1 VVFLEPRLS
10 LEPLQ
15 SLLARPTA
23 VSSLLFGSLTG
34 SGSIKQRKNG
44 RIRMVLKGIDDIDS
58 LANRSHHLAGAFAP
72 THSGRASD
80 LMFW

>member
-1 VVFLEPRLS
+1 MVFLEPRLS

-44 RIRMVLKGIDDIDS
+44 STCMVLKGLDDIDS
-58 LANRSHHLAGAFAP
+58 FANRPDHLAGAFAP
-72 THSGRASD
+72 TRS
-80 LMFW
+80 